1 MKFATEVPIDG
12 GGSIL
17 IELPG
22 DSRFPSPEGLIPA
35 GATLDK
41 ARQAAAQASV
51 VVLEEA
57 STSLNQSLDSIT
69 DFAKAL
75 RSALRAASP
84 DDVEAE
90 FGFDLTVQGGAPLL
104 VHGSAG
110 CHVKIKLSWH
120 ASANADAGK
129 TAD

>member
-17 IELPG
+17 IELPV
-22 DSRFPSPEGLIPA
+22 DSRLPSPEGLIPA
-35 GATLDK
+35 GNPLDK
-41 ARQAAAQASV
+41 SRQAVAQASV

-69 DFAKAL
+69 DFA
-75 RSALRAASP
+75 
-84 DDVEAE
+84 
-90 FGFDLTVQGGAPLL
+90 
-104 VHGSAG
+104 
-110 CHVKIKLSWH
+110 HVKIKLSWH
-120 ASANADAGK
+120 ASADADAGK